1 MGSESLIDHH
11 RHGQTHC
18 GNYVSYESVEKPDC
32 DEKPSAPMDDPNQTA
47 EIYRKYTMNDED
59 DESTSDA
66 NGCCGR
72 LCSSCK
78 GCLFT
83 VFECLFLIF

>member
-1 MGSESLIDHH
+1 MGSENLISPHH
-11 RHGQTHC
+11 HYRSTSHGD
-18 GNYVSYESVEKPDC
+18 YVSYDSAGRPE

-47 EIYRKYTMNDED
+47 EIYRKYTMNDEED
-59 DESTSDA
+59 STLEAQS
-66 NGCCGR
+66 CCGR

-83 VFECLFLIF
+83 IFECLFLIF